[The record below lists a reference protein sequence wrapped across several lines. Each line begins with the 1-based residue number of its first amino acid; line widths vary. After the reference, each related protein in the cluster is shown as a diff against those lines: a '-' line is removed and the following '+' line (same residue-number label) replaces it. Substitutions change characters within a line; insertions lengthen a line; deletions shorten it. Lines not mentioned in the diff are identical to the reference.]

1 MNLLEWIIPSAHAQ
15 AAGAPTG
22 GSMLGLIIPML
33 LIFAMFFFMSR
44 SQNKRAQEHQKMV
57 GGLVKNDE
65 VVTTGGIAGRVDELG
80 DTYISLEIAPNVKIK
95 VERNAIGKVLP
106 KGSLKA

>member
-1 MNLLEWIIPSAHAQ
+1 MNLLELIIPSAHAQ
-15 AAGAPTG
+15 AQGSPA

-44 SQNKRAQEHQKMV
+44 SQNKRAKEHQTMV
-57 GGLVKNDE
+57 SGLVKNDE
-65 VVTTGGIAGRVDELG
+65 VVITGGIAGRVDELG

-95 VERNAIGKVLP
+95 VERNAISKVLP
-106 KGSLKA
+106 KGSLKG